1 MWYNR
6 KAYSK
11 LKGNIYWGVFI
22 LLLGCAVAQSA
33 ERSVE
38 LDQLRTMWK
47 SGLYAELFP
56 LLLTY
61 REGPY
66 GEDLEV
72 DYMIATTACRITEQR
87 ENGRKYF
94 QWILYSYDL
103 DKKARKLVED
113 EMQRCGPANQPIIIV
128 YAGLRSSAG
137 VRGKTFYWLDAKSA
151 LASSPV
157 QVVRDIPVTEFEKRL
172 IQVDDNDS
180 AVKQMK
186 DLLGPQIRVDSA
198 GLFSLASLSGHS
210 QSDLHSVAGR
220 LERVLQFFTLQYK
233 MPAPSYLITIYLV
246 PNTWELTKLAEK
258 LHGIRVSEASI
269 GYSFREDLSIIGM
282 IPRDDTYV
290 GTLAHE
296 LFHLMVRN
304 NFGDI
309 PPWMDEGM
317 AALYEVHQITGDSV
331 IGLPNWRGDVLERFW
346 NERPPIDKL
355 VKMDWRSL
363 DAADFGGEQR
373 EKLQATNHATARYF
387 MLYLQEN
394 KKLTEVYEA
403 FRNRKVEEMQ
413 KDPGTDATNLLAS
426 ILKKPLNNVDQ
437 DFSLWFKQLASKIQK
452 ERMEKKKNKK
462 VGKTLD
468 FETRGVLGL
477 GLTS

>member
-1 MWYNR
+1 MWYR
-6 KAYSK
+6 KKGSSK
-11 LKGNIYWGVFI
+11 LKGLICWGIFI
-22 LLLGCAVAQSA
+22 LLLECVVAQSA
-33 ERSVE
+33 EGPMK
-38 LDQLRTMWK
+38 LDQLRTMWR
-47 SGLYAELFP
+47 SGRYAELFP

-72 DYMIATTACRITEQR
+72 DYMIATTACRIAEQR

-103 DKKARKLVED
+103 DKKTRKLVED
-113 EMQRCGPANQPIIIV
+113 EMQRCGPVNQPITIA

-137 VRGKTFYWLDAKSA
+137 VRGKTFYWLDAKGA
-151 LASSPV
+151 VTSSPV
-157 QVVRDIPVTEFEKRL
+157 QVVRDIPITEFEKRL
-172 IQVDDNDS
+172 IQAGDKDS

-186 DLLGPQIRVDSA
+186 DLLGPQISVDSD
-198 GLFSLASLSGHS
+198 GHFTVASLSGHS
-210 QSDLHSVAGR
+210 QSDLRSVAGR
-220 LERVLQFFTLQYK
+220 LEKVFEFFTSRYK
-233 MPAPSYLITIYLV
+233 IPAPPYLMTIYLV
-246 PNTWELTKLAEK
+246 PNTRELTKLAEK

-282 IPRDDTYV
+282 VPRNDTYV

-346 NERPPIDKL
+346 NERPPLDKL
-355 VKMDWRSL
+355 VKMDWKSL
-363 DAADFGGEQR
+363 DAVDFGEEEGE
-373 EKLQATNHATARYF
+373 KFQAINHATARYF

-403 FRNRKVEEMQ
+403 FHNRKVEEMQ
-413 KDPGTDATNLLAS
+413 KDPGTDAANLLAS
-426 ILKKPLNNVDQ
+426 ILKKPLNSVDQ
-437 DFSLWFKQLASKIQK
+437 DFSSWFRKLGSEIQK
-452 ERMEKKKNKK
+452 ERMGKKANKK
-462 VGKTLD
+462 
-468 FETRGVLGL
+468 
-477 GLTS
+477 